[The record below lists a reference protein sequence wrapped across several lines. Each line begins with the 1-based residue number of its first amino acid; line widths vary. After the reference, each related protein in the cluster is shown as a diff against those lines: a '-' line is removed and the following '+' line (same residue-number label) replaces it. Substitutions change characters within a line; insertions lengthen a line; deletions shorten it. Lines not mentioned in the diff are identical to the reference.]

1 LKVKRMA
8 RILVIDDDPDMRLML
23 EQILR
28 PAHHEVLLAADGR
41 EGVERCRISHV
52 DLAITDLYM
61 PNQEGLGTIREF
73 RSRWPEVAIIAMSGE
88 AAAVALLAIAQKLG
102 AVEILRKPFSGE
114 ELIAAVRRALG
125 SLYVSRRAFKSL
137 WQEYRIYRDR
147 LELQSW
153 MLLHRLVIP
162 ARDILAV
169 EVRPSC
175 FSGRKGLIWGVKLDN
190 CDLCRHVLL
199 TRSSGFIK
207 RIGFSPDDPEKFVA
221 VCKSIMSNR

>member
-1 LKVKRMA
+1 MA

-88 AAAVALLAIAQKLG
+88 AAAAALLSVAQELG
-102 AVEILRKPFSGE
+102 AVGILRKPFSGE
-114 ELIAAVRRALG
+114 ELMAAVSKALG
-125 SLYVSRRAFKSL
+125 ALYVSRRTFKSL
-137 WQEYRIYRDR
+137 WQTYRIYRDR

-153 MLLHRLVIP
+153 ILLHPLVIP
-162 ARDILAV
+162 ANEILTI
-169 EVRPSC
+169 EVRPSV
-175 FSGRKGLIWGVKLDN
+175 FSGKKGFIWGVKIDN

-199 TRSSGFIK
+199 TRRWGFMK
-207 RIGFSPDDPEKFVA
+207 RIGFSPDDPEKFVE
-221 VCKSIMSNR
+221 VCKSIMADD